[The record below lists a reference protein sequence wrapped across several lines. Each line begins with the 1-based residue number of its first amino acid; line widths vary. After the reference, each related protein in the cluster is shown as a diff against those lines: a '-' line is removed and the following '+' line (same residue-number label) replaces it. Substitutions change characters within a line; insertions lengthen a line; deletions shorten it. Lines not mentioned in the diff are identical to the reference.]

1 MDKLNKA
8 VAYVTSAG
16 GPHHLLELGL
26 VGVDAG
32 RGKADL
38 VAEVTAL
45 QHDDGSFA
53 GSRGRGEPGS
63 VPATASRTDLLHRA
77 GEAKAA
83 QRAAAWLAAQQRED
97 GGFCENE
104 ALASTLK
111 PEWEWFSTEHA
122 VTWITGEAMAA
133 LAVVGGFEPN
143 VTRARNLLLRA
154 RNRDG
159 GWPGQVAPEYPDR
172 TDLWTINGV
181 VQGLIAAGIAPNHDA
196 FAGLAGALSRQR
208 DRWRNPIENP
218 LPAFLALGRRG
229 ADADV
234 QGCLKSLA
242 EAQNKDG
249 GWPYLAGGESHPDP
263 TAGII
268 TLLAK
273 YRLTLDG

>member
-1 MDKLNKA
+1 MDRLNKA
-8 VAYVTSAG
+8 TAYVISAG
-16 GPHHLLELGL
+16 GPHYLLELGL
-26 VGVDAG
+26 VGIDAG

-45 QHDDGSFA
+45 QNDDGSFA
-53 GSRGRGEPGS
+53 GTGGPGEPGS

-77 GEAKAA
+77 GEEKAA
-83 QRAAAWLAAQQRED
+83 KKAAAWLAGRQRDD
-97 GGFCENE
+97 GGFCENA

-111 PEWEWFSTEHA
+111 PEWEWISTEHA
-122 VTWITGEAMAA
+122 VSWITGEAMAA
-133 LAVVGGFEPN
+133 LAAVGGFEQN
-143 VTRARNLLLRA
+143 VTRARNLLLHA

-159 GWPGQVAPEYPDR
+159 GWPGQVAADYPDR

-196 FAGLAGALSRQR
+196 FAGLAGALSRQQ

-234 QGCLKSLA
+234 QACLKVLA

-249 GWPYLAGGESHPDP
+249 GWPYLAGDDSHPNP
-263 TAGII
+263 TTAAVA
-268 TLLAK
+268 LLRR
-273 YRLTLDG
+273 YRLDLPS